1 MQHTNFFIARK
12 LHFDESDGRRMS
24 RPAVRIATAGI
35 AVGLAV
41 MLIAVAV
48 VVGFKQEVG
57 RQVIGFGSHIQI
69 TNYGNG
75 NNYETLP
82 LVPSAALDS
91 ALRHTPHITHV
102 QHIATKPGI
111 VKTRSDF
118 DGIILKGIDSHFDWT
133 FFREHLVAGDTIT
146 LSDSIIT
153 NDVLISQTQA
163 RLLHLS
169 VGDKFT
175 TYFMTDPIRARR
187 FTVCGI
193 YATTFTE
200 FDKLFILTDIRH
212 IQRLNNWHN
221 GEISQIELMVD
232 DFAHI
237 DAIERDVF
245 LTTATCY
252 DNDGT
257 LLQTRN
263 IKKIVPRVFE
273 WLDMIDMNAW
283 VILALMLAVA
293 GFNMISGLLIIIL
306 ERTNT
311 IGILKAM
318 GARNSN
324 IRHIF
329 LYQAVFLIGKGML
342 WGNLIG
348 VALIAIQYYTHLIP
362 LDAAAY
368 YVDFVPVELHVWQWF
383 VINIATLCITTLMLI
398 VPSYIITKIQPAK
411 SIKFE

>member
-1 MQHTNFFIARK
+1 MRANLFIARK
-12 LHFDESDGRRMS
+12 LHFDESDNRRMS
-24 RPAVRIATAGI
+24 RPAVRIATVGI

-48 VVGFKQEVG
+48 VVGFKNEVG

-82 LVPSAALDS
+82 IMPSAALDS
-91 ALRHTPHITHV
+91 VLHHTPHITHV

-111 VKTRSDF
+111 VKTQSDF
-118 DGIILKGIDSHFDWT
+118 DGIILKGIDRRFDWT
-133 FFREHLVAGDTIT
+133 FFREHLVAGDTIALPDNT
-146 LSDSIIT
+146 IT
-153 NDVLISQTQA
+153 SDVLISQTQA

-175 TYFMTDPIRARR
+175 TYFMTDPVRARR
-187 FTVCGI
+187 FTVRGI

-200 FDKLFILTDIRH
+200 FDKMFILADIRH
-212 IQRLNNWHN
+212 IRRLNHWHN

-232 DFAHI
+232 DFDRI
-237 DAIERDVF
+237 DAIEREVF
-245 LTTATCY
+245 LAVAART
-252 DNDGT
+252 DSDGT
-257 LLQTRN
+257 LLQTRS

-318 GARNSN
+318 GARNSS

-329 LYQAVFLIGKGML
+329 LYQAVFLIGKGMV
-342 WGNLIG
+342 WGNLVG
-348 VALIAIQYYTHLIP
+348 VALILIQYYTHLIP

-368 YVDFVPVELHVWQWF
+368 YVDFVPVELHFWQWL

>member
-1 MQHTNFFIARK
+1 MRANLFIARK
-12 LHFDESDGRRMS
+12 LHFDESDNRRMS
-24 RPAVRIATAGI
+24 RPAVRIATVGI

-48 VVGFKQEVG
+48 VVGFKNEVG

-82 LVPSAALDS
+82 IVPSAALDS
-91 ALRHTPHITHV
+91 VLRHTPHITPV

-111 VKTRSDF
+111 VKTQSDF
-118 DGIILKGIDSHFDWT
+118 DGIILKGIDRRFDWT
-133 FFREHLVAGDTIT
+133 FFREHLVAGDTIA
-146 LSDSIIT
+146 LPDSAIT

-175 TYFMTDPIRARR
+175 TYFMTDPVRARR
-187 FTVCGI
+187 FTVRGI

-200 FDKLFILTDIRH
+200 FDKMFILADIRH
-212 IQRLNNWHN
+212 IRRLNHWHN

-232 DFAHI
+232 DFDRI
-237 DAIERDVF
+237 DAIEREVF
-245 LTTATCY
+245 LAVAART
-252 DNDGT
+252 DSDGT
-257 LLQTRN
+257 LLQTRS

-318 GARNSN
+318 GARNSS

-329 LYQAVFLIGKGML
+329 LYQAVFLIGKGMV
-342 WGNLIG
+342 WGNLVG
-348 VALIAIQYYTHLIP
+348 VALILIQYYTHLIP

-368 YVDFVPVELHVWQWF
+368 YVDFVPVELHFWQWL

>member
-1 MQHTNFFIARK
+1 MRTNLFIARK
-12 LHFDESDGRRMS
+12 LHFDESDNRRMS
-24 RPAVRIATAGI
+24 RPAVRIATVGI

-48 VVGFKQEVG
+48 VVGFKNEVG

-82 LVPSAALDS
+82 IVPSAALDS
-91 ALRHTPHITHV
+91 VLRHTPHITHV

-111 VKTRSDF
+111 VKTQSDF
-118 DGIILKGIDSHFDWT
+118 DGIILKGIDRRFDWT
-133 FFREHLVAGDTIT
+133 FFREHLVAGDTIA
-146 LSDSIIT
+146 LPDSAIT

-175 TYFMTDPIRARR
+175 TYFMTDPVRARR
-187 FTVCGI
+187 FTVRGI

-200 FDKLFILTDIRH
+200 FDKMFILADIRH
-212 IQRLNNWHN
+212 IRRLNHWHN

-232 DFAHI
+232 DFDRI
-237 DAIERDVF
+237 DAIEREVF
-245 LTTATCY
+245 LAVAART
-252 DNDGT
+252 DSDGT
-257 LLQTRN
+257 LLQTRS

-318 GARNSN
+318 GARNSS

-329 LYQAVFLIGKGML
+329 LYQAVFLIGKGMV
-342 WGNLIG
+342 WGNLVG
-348 VALIAIQYYTHLIP
+348 VALILIQYYTHLIP

-368 YVDFVPVELHVWQWF
+368 YVDFVPVELHFWQWL

>member
-1 MQHTNFFIARK
+1 MRANLFIARK
-12 LHFDESDGRRMS
+12 LHFDESDNRRMS
-24 RPAVRIATAGI
+24 RPAVRIATVGI

-48 VVGFKQEVG
+48 VVGFKNEVG

-82 LVPSAALDS
+82 IVPSAALDS
-91 ALRHTPHITHV
+91 VLHHTPHITHV

-111 VKTRSDF
+111 VKTQSDF
-118 DGIILKGIDSHFDWT
+118 DGIILKGIDRRFDWT
-133 FFREHLVAGDTIT
+133 FFREHLVAGDTIALPDNT
-146 LSDSIIT
+146 IT

-175 TYFMTDPIRARR
+175 TYFMTDPVRARR
-187 FTVCGI
+187 FTVRGI

-200 FDKLFILTDIRH
+200 FDKMFILADIRH
-212 IQRLNNWHN
+212 IRRLNHWHN

-232 DFAHI
+232 DFDRI
-237 DAIERDVF
+237 DAIEREVF
-245 LTTATCY
+245 LAVAART
-252 DNDGT
+252 DSDGT
-257 LLQTRN
+257 LLQTRS

-318 GARNSN
+318 GARNSS

-329 LYQAVFLIGKGML
+329 LYQAVFLIGKGMV
-342 WGNLIG
+342 WGNLVG
-348 VALIAIQYYTHLIP
+348 VALILIQYYTHLIP

-368 YVDFVPVELHVWQWF
+368 YVDFVPVELHFWQWL